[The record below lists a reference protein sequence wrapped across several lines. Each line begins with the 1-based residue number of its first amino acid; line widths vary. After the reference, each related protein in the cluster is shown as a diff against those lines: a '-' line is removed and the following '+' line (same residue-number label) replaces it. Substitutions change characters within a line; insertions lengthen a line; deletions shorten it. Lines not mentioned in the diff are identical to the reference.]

1 MWVCVYENEGI
12 QLLNGLW
19 RCMCDETNGSW
30 ICFFF
35 SGCSGS
41 QLSLLCVCFISL
53 WVCEFILFEGISLH
67 DPLLLYGV
75 CLCLYVSEPAKHV
88 PVCFSLLLKG
98 YLDFGFIYLKNLF
111 LSFSLLTII
120 YCVFFSLLSARTLI
134 KHTLSALKT
143 LNSIVYYPM
152 IVAPPSLLLRL
163 VSAIV

>member
-1 MWVCVYENEGI
+1 M
-12 QLLNGLW
+12 
-19 RCMCDETNGSW
+19 
-30 ICFFF
+30 
-35 SGCSGS
+35 
-41 QLSLLCVCFISL
+41 
-53 WVCEFILFEGISLH
+53 CEFILFEGISLH

-163 VSAIV
+163 VSANCLKIECCCGVCMFVCE